1 MFYQMTWDEYIAG
14 DIEYTPK
21 VEKADGGRRFFLCP
35 LCGACVGGVTAQGDV
50 WSATRQGRCKNGHR
64 IGKI

>member
-21 VEKADGGRRFFLCP
+21 VEKADGG
-35 LCGACVGGVTAQGDV
+35 GDASS
-50 WSATRQGRCKNGHR
+50 SARCAGRVSEA
-64 IGKI
+64 